1 MTKFNVGDT
10 VVATGEA
17 WVVLKGELGKVIALQ
32 DGRPERPL
40 VAFARGEPSWLAWG
54 EYAVELVEAA
64 DVAQEETN
72 EASDAINPPRSS
84 PTYQI
89 VAESDFEDEVWQVLI
104 PLGKLIISKNKQYG
118 DAALNPRNIFSKLAP
133 GEGIKLRMDDKLS
146 RIERGDG
153 TGDEDAVA
161 DLAGYLVLLK
171 IAERRAGQ

>member
-1 MTKFNVGDT
+1 MTDFKVGDKVRT
-10 VVATGEA
+10 VGSAWPPKWLGAEGE
-17 WVVLKGELGKVIALQ
+17 IA
-32 DGRPERPL
+32 GHFENGTPKFRAHGSEY
-40 VAFARGEPSWLAWG
+40 AWG
-54 EYAVELVEAA
+54 IVGNWGAELVQAA
-64 DVAQEETN
+64 NVAQEEAN

-118 DAALNPRNIFSKLAP
+118 DAALNPRNVFSKLAP

-153 TGDEDAVA
+153 TGDEDAHG
-161 DLAGYLVLLK
+161 DLMGYLTLLK
-171 IAERRAGQ
+171 IAERRAS